1 MGFINLT
8 EKNTLLYAARN
19 YTNINCS
26 GTAEFYDDYKRLI
39 YLKRIFI
46 KYQKTNEI
54 KEKLVYNHL
63 VVLYNVFNELPI
75 TRILFVKLPDHLHIL
90 KPFLILM
97 DKMPNVVPNINNQDI
112 HTADIPMDINIIRI
126 LRQMKHESKN
136 R

>member
-26 GTAEFYDDYKRLI
+26 GTAEFYEDYKRLI

-46 KYQKTNEI
+46 KYQKTSEI

-63 VVLYNVFNELPI
+63 IVLYNVFNDLPI
-75 TRILFVKLPDHLHIL
+75 TRILFVKLNNHLHIL
-90 KPFLILM
+90 KPFLIMM
-97 DKMPNVVPNINNQDI
+97 DKMPDVVPNINNEDI
-112 HTADIPMDINIIRI
+112 YTADIPMDINIIRI

>member
-1 MGFINLT
+1 MAFINLT
-8 EKNTLLYAARN
+8 DKNTLLYAARN

-26 GTAEFYDDYKRLI
+26 GTAEFTEDYKRLI

-46 KYQKTNEI
+46 KYQKTSEI

-63 VVLYNVFNELPI
+63 IVLYNVFNELPC
-75 TRILFVKLPDHLHIL
+75 TRMLFVKLDGHLHVL

-97 DKMPNVVPNINNQDI
+97 NKLPAIVPNINNQDI
-112 HTADIPMDINIIRI
+112 YTSDIPMDINIIRI

-136 R
+136 